1 MPVGVAQFR
10 IATFERMGNPPVI
23 STQPASKVRP
33 VLVKIALVTAL
44 VLATVLLLDRAIH
57 HKIIGLFIESEWY
70 VLLGSGMLFVFFL
83 ALLLGKLRDMV
94 LPVGRAWDD
103 SDHVNFIV
111 LFCIFGFFLLPAFYF
126 VAMISMIHDYGSP

>member
-1 MPVGVAQFR
+1 MD
-10 IATFERMGNPPVI
+10 IPPVI

-33 VLVKIALVTAL
+33 VLVRIALAAAL
-44 VLATVLLLDRAIH
+44 FLATILLLDCVIH
-57 HKIIGLFIESEWY
+57 HQIIPLFIQSEWY
-70 VLLGSGMLFVFFL
+70 VLLGSGMLLVFFL

-94 LPVGRAWDD
+94 LPVSRAWDD

-126 VAMISMIHDYGSP
+126 VAMISMIHDYGSPGE